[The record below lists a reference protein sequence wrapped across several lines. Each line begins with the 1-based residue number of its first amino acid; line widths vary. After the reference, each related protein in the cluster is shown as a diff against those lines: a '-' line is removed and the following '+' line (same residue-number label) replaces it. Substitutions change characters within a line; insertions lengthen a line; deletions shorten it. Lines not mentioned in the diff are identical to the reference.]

1 MIFKIRP
8 YHDMTMDGSKSHG
21 FFVQRKE
28 NKWYKWFWETV
39 CIQRKGVIS
48 VMTFSTREKAQAW
61 IDKQN
66 ISVVGR

>member
-8 YHDMTMDGSKSHG
+8 YKSIDGKKG

-48 VMTFSTREKAQAW
+48 VMIFSTREKAQAW

-66 ISVVGR
+66 IKGF